1 MGRVAAVLGRVALH
15 AVRLHAVSARQ
26 CLRPHRAKL
35 GSCYPASRRHN
46 TTSTSKTGT
55 STSTVWGWGAC
66 DTGALGLAHSES
78 SGGGVEYL
86 PRPIP
91 VECPELSHQ
100 GRWARAAAG
109 VAHTALVAHTSSGK
123 GQLLMAGTN
132 SYGQLGFG
140 DDQHRQQ
147 FTVLFL
153 SLCAQRCFVLVAEQM
168 FPYGG
173 CLCSCV
179 FMLPGLRLPPLV
191 ACTQVSPAD
200 RLSIV
205 TNDVY
210 FPGNYLITDGFA
222 CALQLVPFFDDHD
235 VLDVDC
241 GRGHTVVLTDKG
253 VFACGLA
260 SLGQCGVGKAE
271 PGLRLT
277 TFQPMHLPETVV
289 GGITQVL
296 CGFDHTLLVT
306 GRTGVLAC
314 GWGADGQTGQG
325 HLNITATPTA
335 VDLGAAVVDEEAG
348 PAVDVVS
355 VSTSADT
362 CFVLLGHGQVVS
374 WGNSEYGQTGLGS
387 KDLQVPSAT
396 AVRLPHGFEGPPRAV
411 AAGGAATCILDRNGR
426 AYCVGHAPLLG
437 VTKTDTDTDT
447 DTESDVPPPFTPV
460 DSPLSFVSVHAG
472 GDFFIALTEDGAAYT
487 WGCSTLGRLGLGS
500 TTSAATPKALA
511 PHLPGPASTVAC
523 GFSSTVAILA
533 EPGL

>member
-147 FTVLFL
+147 FT
-153 SLCAQRCFVLVAEQM
+153 
-168 FPYGG
+168 
-173 CLCSCV
+173 
-179 FMLPGLRLPPLV
+179 
-191 ACTQVSPAD
+191 
-200 RLSIV
+200 
-205 TNDVY
+205 
-210 FPGNYLITDGFA
+210 
-222 CALQLVPFFDDHD
+222 LVPFFDDHD